1 MIAPMRFPDP
11 LQVRVSEPMR
21 RHSTFGVG
29 GPADYWVEVRSLRTL
44 RLALTAAE
52 RLGVPRTLL
61 GHGTNVLVAD
71 EGIEG
76 LVIYNRCGGYEVD
89 RRAAVVRIESG
100 HTMARL
106 ARRAADDG
114 LAGLTFAIGVPGTL
128 GGAVFGNAGAFGS
141 DIAAVLVDARVWYR
155 DGIRDVPSAAFAFA
169 YRHSA
174 LQHDSAQPVVLT
186 ASLQVSAG
194 DPAALVAELL
204 RYARRRRDTQPRGSN
219 AGSFFKNPTGDYA
232 GRLIDAAGLKG
243 ARRGA
248 AFVSP
253 VHANFISNAGGARAQ
268 QIVELARHVQRT
280 VQAKFGV
287 QLVPEVRFIGRWGT
301 ELEELAA

>member
-1 MIAPMRFPDP
+1 MIATARFPGR
-11 LQVRVSEPMR
+11 LQVRVAEPMS

-29 GPADYWVEVRSLRTL
+29 GPADYWVEVRSLHTL

-52 RLGVPRTLL
+52 RLGVPRTLM

-71 EGIEG
+71 AGIEG
-76 LVIYNRCGGYEVD
+76 LVIYNRCGGYEPV
-89 RRAAVVRIESG
+89 RPAGVVRVESG

-106 ARRAADDG
+106 ARRSADDG

-141 DIAAVLVDARVWYR
+141 DVAAVLVDARVWYP
-155 DGIRDVPSAAFAFA
+155 DAIRDLPQAAFAFA

-174 LQHDSAQPVVLT
+174 LQHDPAQPVVLAAT
-186 ASLQVSAG
+186 LRVSAG
-194 DPAALVAELL
+194 DPAALLAELL
-204 RYARRRRDTQPRGSN
+204 RYARHRRDTQPRGSN
-219 AGSFFKNPTGDYA
+219 AGSFFKNPTDDYA

-253 VHANFISNAGGARAQ
+253 VHANFISNAGGARAR

-280 VQAKFGV
+280 VQAKFSV
-287 QLVPEVRFIGRWGT
+287 RLVPEVRFIGRWGT
-301 ELEELAA
+301 ELEDLAA